1 MVYQNERGG
10 LPGPHAKKG
19 PRNQSLSWCSSAVR
33 WTLALTAIVLTTA
46 TVIWAQVP
54 SGPGSDPKKTAFDAN
69 GSAVA
74 ELPPPPPAGEPHAQP
89 NVAEIAPPPTPVAHH
104 QAAAPDK
111 VPQPAEPAPA
121 GGALQPMPPAGGA
134 PRPGD
139 AVPMPRILPGSHP
152 RLEVLPV
159 GVKPPVGTTPEA
171 TPQVREKFKKYV
183 GNFIDPEDTIEMVI
197 GRPRLWYLK
206 EAPFRIQVADER
218 IMSYTIIG
226 NRPTELSLLGQYVGS
241 TVLNLWFGD
250 RDDINKQTVLSFLVH
265 VLPDPEAKERLERI
279 YKALE
284 DELNRAFPD
293 AYICLFLVGD
303 KLVVSGQAKDAI
315 EAVKI
320 LQILRANAPTQGV
333 SNTGQPAAQNIP
345 VSQVNLNLNG
355 PYPDISGQPR
365 QALENYLLQGETNII
380 NMMRI
385 PGEQQVMLKVT
396 VAEVNRAAARQ
407 IGLLNASVANNSG
420 VVFTENTQ
428 FAAQGTTAAAG
439 NISAV
444 LDNGKVNLGIAALRN
459 VNLARSLAEPNLVT
473 LNGQP
478 AFFQAGGEFPVPVV
492 TGATAVGL
500 EGVSFVPFGVT
511 LNFIPYIT
519 DKDRIRLQ
527 LTATV
532 STKDL
537 ASSASIAGTNV
548 PGLNVR
554 TVSTV
559 VEMREGQTLAV
570 GGLLQTNLS
579 GQTTRI
585 PLFGDIPFGGQLFR
599 TDQTAASEQELVLLV
614 SPELVHPMEPREI
627 PPLPGSDY
635 FEPGDL
641 EFYLHGR
648 LESRRSYDYRSPVM
662 DDIHR
667 MAAYRH
673 CELLYFVGPH
683 GHCDDR

>member
-1 MVYQNERGG
+1 
-10 LPGPHAKKG
+10 
-19 PRNQSLSWCSSAVR
+19 
-33 WTLALTAIVLTTA
+33 
-46 TVIWAQVP
+46 
-54 SGPGSDPKKTAFDAN
+54 
-69 GSAVA
+69 
-74 ELPPPPPAGEPHAQP
+74 
-89 NVAEIAPPPTPVAHH
+89 
-104 QAAAPDK
+104 
-111 VPQPAEPAPA
+111 
-121 GGALQPMPPAGGA
+121 
-134 PRPGD
+134 
-139 AVPMPRILPGSHP
+139 
-152 RLEVLPV
+152 
-159 GVKPPVGTTPEA
+159 
-171 TPQVREKFKKYV
+171 
-183 GNFIDPEDTIEMVI
+183 
-197 GRPRLWYLK
+197 LK

-218 IMSYTIIG
+218 IMGYTIIG
-226 NRPTELSLLGQYVGS
+226 NRPTEMSLLGLNVGS
-241 TVLNLWFGD
+241 TVMNLWFGD

-303 KLVVSGQAKDAI
+303 KLVVSGQAKDSV

-320 LQILRANAPTQGV
+320 LQALRANAPTQGAV
-333 SNTGQPAAQNIP
+333 LTGQPAAQNIP
-345 VSQVNLNLNG
+345 VSQVNLNLTG
-355 PYPDISGQPR
+355 PFPDISGQPR

-380 NMMRI
+380 NMLRI
-385 PGEQQVMLKVT
+385 PGEQQVMLKVI

-407 IGLLNASVANNSG
+407 IGLLDVAVRNNNG
-420 VVFTENTQ
+420 IVFTENTN
-428 FAAQGTTAAAG
+428 FTAQGTTGAAG
-439 NISAV
+439 NIQAI
-444 LDNGKVNLGIAALRN
+444 LDNGKVNLGITALRN

-500 EGVSFVPFGVT
+500 EGVSFIPFGVS
-511 LNFIPYIT
+511 LNFVPYIT

-537 ASSASIAGTNV
+537 ASTANIGGTNV

-599 TDQTAASEQELVLLV
+599 TDQTSAAEQELVLLV
-614 SPELVHPMEPREI
+614 QPELVHPMEPREV